1 MYLKSSQYFCDI
13 HPNQNFATLLV
24 SVHASDNPH
33 FATLNHTHRIA
44 NFKIHKLSQN
54 TLRLTR
60 HRNLAIIDASH
71 FGFEY
76 VSQTSS
82 QIFTK
87 VSGVGHIASCDVS

>member
-1 MYLKSSQYFCDI
+1 M
-13 HPNQNFATLLV
+13 
-24 SVHASDNPH
+24 HASDIPQ
-33 FATLNHTHRIA
+33 FAPLNHTHNIA

-60 HRNLAIIDASH
+60 NHNLALIGASH
-71 FGFEY
+71 FAFEY

-87 VSGVGHIASCDVS
+87 VSGVGRIASCGVR